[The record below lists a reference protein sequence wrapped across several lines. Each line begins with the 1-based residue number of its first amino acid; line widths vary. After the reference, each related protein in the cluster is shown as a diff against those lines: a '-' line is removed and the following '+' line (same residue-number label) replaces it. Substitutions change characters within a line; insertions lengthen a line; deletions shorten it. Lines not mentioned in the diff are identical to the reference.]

1 MSSRKSS
8 SKRRMSA
15 SANSVVSSNNIV
27 ECSEDMGD
35 VIKRIMVSEYKISN
49 NNREKCPL
57 FKRKIFKVSL
67 IFNKEI
73 LTLNISNIFNVQ
85 FQDTPNV
92 MGVMVLNNE
101 GFPIKSNLDN
111 TTTVQY
117 GHMIADLVEKVQL

>member
-117 GHMIADLVEKVQL
+117 GHMIADLVEKV

>member
-57 FKRKIFKVSL
+57 FKRKIFKVPL

-73 LTLNISNIFNVQ
+73 QDFIFQQNIQ

-117 GHMIADLVEKVQL
+117 GHMIADLVEKV